1 MQGQDITFL
10 GGMNTDDDV
19 RFVSQGDYRSSTYA
33 RSGSAEDQNM
43 GAIESMPGNVLIDNA
58 DYPNGVNT
66 VIGSAKW
73 IENNSIVY
81 FVFNDQN
88 NHSIW
93 TYKLDTKEIK
103 KVISNLTV
111 TIILPPPLD
120 PLTAETYAGEALNFK
135 VENKIYHANVIDNLL
150 YWTDGF
156 NPPRKL
162 DLNMAIKFIESGGLS
177 EEGYNALA
185 FSSVEEASKTMD
197 VLKAP
202 PTVVIEAEYQTN
214 PDKNFNKLYGN
225 QYQFRY
231 QYVYENN
238 EESKWSMIS
247 KQPFPTVSEFVAG
260 RNTIDALA
268 DNEIKLTYNTG
279 SVNVRQINFAYR
291 RGENGNWLIFKQL
304 DKIQEGNLFPPY
316 QNQELIFDDNSASQG
331 ATLTDILY
339 DNVPQTA
346 ECQEI
351 LSNQSLA
358 YANFYADY
366 DLVRNIDITTE
377 RNLTEFYEA
386 SNNTIFPLRGI
397 NYKYEDD
404 PTNNFIMFSI
414 TTGTSNFWYYEEGDV
429 LVFELKEY
437 NNNAD
442 ETNSYK
448 KYYYTITLDDIQY
461 PEDSPYSYFSRY
473 QNLFESIKNDFNV
486 RYPEI
491 YIVTNSLNPNVCL
504 IQFARYLG
512 RMDSPVQAVSGPGED
527 YAFWYSQANVI
538 RSNKCRKSLKKG
550 SKKVFGIQ
558 YYDRGNR
565 SNTVQT
571 TPEMILEVPFP
582 GQEDL
587 SSFQYNINE
596 FGQSQSAYT
605 VNPKFT
611 INHTPPDWATHYSIL
626 VKKDELISS
635 LMQTTISGIYP
646 GSSVNTLVFQLDK
659 IPIQTSVDFYTN
671 AYIGAAFYHT
681 PSKGDRVR
689 FISGEYFKNP
699 EPASEGDNASQIMP
713 SSYIYEYKE
722 VEVLN
727 YDADTNQITVNEF
740 DYIQI
745 FGNSM
750 LGFGTLCEIYTPKKD
765 TAEDVWYEIE
775 KFDIVTDGANKYH
788 GGNTQNQTIDQP
800 AIIESDYGDIY
811 YRKRELATGVDFATF
826 DNYTSMTS
834 SDGAQKKNVISWN
847 KDSDIDL
854 RGTYTFTIWFNRYF
868 GGNLLTSPTGY
879 FNDYDSDYSNV
890 YSQFYFFLPTMV
902 SRFYFIEDFN
912 YSDYY
917 VSDSHGR
924 GRIGIEN
931 NKTRRTHYK
940 TGVIHSAQY
949 VMGAF
954 INGLSS
960 FDTLGNAEYLDDT
973 FGPVNRLKQ
982 VGYTL
987 KALQDRKEVSIYIQR
1002 SYATAG
1008 DGSGQLAYTA
1018 KTFGGV
1024 NPSETL
1030 YGCTHPGSVLLI
1042 ENDMYY
1048 YDYNSGTVVRSSAN
1062 GQYDLTGPKYKFN
1075 YWLTNQT
1082 GLVGKVE
1089 QKNILGEPYYSKYE
1103 PIAFVD
1109 EQNTE
1114 YTLNFVKYFYPVD
1127 KPAQVLGNKI
1137 YYQYDSNIAPVFDYL
1152 EDRWK
1157 TFVDYDLYWVETL
1170 GINVFTFNQEDLYE
1184 HNIAALEDGTPNELT
1199 FYGEQKTMSIDFVMN
1214 DQPILIKRPLS
1225 IGFRSNKLFDLTE
1238 VSTKATSSYP
1248 AMKSK
1253 LFPNNFKLKE
1263 GYWWA
1268 AYLRDM
1274 TNIIAAKPSQ
1284 NTEEKALIN
1293 GRELRAFA
1301 LLHKIEYSGNEKAIL
1316 FDVKCS
1322 YVPSEAF
1329 I

>member
-58 DYPNGVNT
+58 EYPDGVNT

-73 IENNSIVY
+73 IENNSIIY

-93 TYKLDTKEIK
+93 TYRLDTKEIK
-103 KVISNLTV
+103 KVISNLTI
-111 TIILPPPLD
+111 TIDFPGVPPIVIN
-120 PLTAETYAGEALNFK
+120 TYAGEALNFDVK
-135 VENKIYHANVIDNLL
+135 NKIYHANVIDNLL
-150 YWTDGF
+150 YWTDGI

-162 DLNMAIKFIESGGLS
+162 DINMAINFIESGGLS
-177 EEGYNALA
+177 EEGYNPAS

-202 PTVVIEAEYQTN
+202 PTFVIEAEYQSNT
-214 PDKNFNKLYGN
+214 DKNFNKLYGN

-247 KQPFPTVSEFVAG
+247 KQPFPTVTEFVAG
-260 RNTIDALA
+260 RNTLDALA
-268 DNEIKLTYNTG
+268 DNEIKLTYYTG
-279 SVNVRQINFAYR
+279 TVNVRQINFAYR
-291 RGENGNWLIFKQL
+291 RGENGAWLIFKQL
-304 DKIQEGNLFPPY
+304 DKIQENVVSY
-316 QNQELIFDDNSASQG
+316 QIEELIFDDNTAPQG

-346 ECQEI
+346 TCQEI

-366 DLVRNIDITTE
+366 DLVENINVTTE
-377 RNLTEFYEA
+377 RNLTEFTEA
-386 SNNTIFPLRGI
+386 SNNTVFVLIGNSYSALDAESEDFCRFEI
-397 NYKYEDD
+397 TAYEA
-404 PTNNFIMFSI
+404 
-414 TTGTSNFWYYEEGDV
+414 NFWYYEEGDV
-429 LVFELKEY
+429 LVFTLKAEGY
-437 NNNAD
+437 D
-442 ETNSYK
+442 YR
-448 KYYYTITLDDIQY
+448 KYYYRITSEEVEYPLDFPNNYHARYKNLFSNIKTY
-461 PEDSPYSYFSRY
+461 FESEFNLNMSYFSSLSTCY
-473 QNLFESIKNDFNV
+473 FQFNGFIGSKDTEEAPTNLFGSH
-486 RYPEI
+486 
-491 YIVTNSLNPNVCL
+491 
-504 IQFARYLG
+504 
-512 RMDSPVQAVSGPGED
+512 M
-527 YAFWYSQANVI
+527 FWQTKCNI
-538 RSNKCRKSLKKG
+538 TRSNKCRKSLKKG

-571 TPEMILEVPFP
+571 TSEMILEVPFP

-587 SSFQYNINE
+587 SSFQYNINQ

-635 LMQTTISGIYP
+635 FMQTTITYINQGTSI
-646 GSSVNTLVFQLDK
+646 NTLVFQLDK
-659 IPIQTSVDFYTN
+659 VPVQTSIDFYTN
-671 AYIGAAFYHT
+671 KYQGATFYHT
-681 PSKGDRVR
+681 PSRGDRVR
-689 FISGEYFKNP
+689 FISSEYFKNP
-699 EPASEGDNASQIMP
+699 GPESEGEDASQINP
-713 SSYIYEYKE
+713 SSYIYNYTE
-722 VEVLN
+722 VEVLS
-727 YDADTNQITVNEF
+727 YDASTNQIIVNEF
-740 DYIQI
+740 DYISL
-745 FGNSM
+745 FGGSM
-750 LGFGTLCEIYTPKKD
+750 LGFGALCEIYTPKKD
-765 TAEDVWYEIE
+765 TAEDIWYEIE
-775 KFDIVTDGANKYH
+775 KFDIIGSGNFKYH
-788 GGNTQNQTIDQP
+788 AGNTQNQTLDQP
-800 AIIESDYGDIY
+800 AIIESDYGDVY
-811 YRKRELATGVDFATF
+811 YRKRELATGVDFAIF
-826 DNYTSMTS
+826 PNYN
-834 SDGAQKKNVISWN
+834 DVILDSLTKRKWTITWN
-847 KDSDIDL
+847 DDPSPEE
-854 RGTYTFTIWFNRYF
+854 RGTYTFTTWFDRFF
-868 GGNLLTSPTGY
+868 GGSYENFDTTGY
-879 FNDYDSDYSNV
+879 FNRFLGLTNV
-890 YSQFYFFLPTMV
+890 YSNQYIFLPTMI

-940 TGVIHSAQY
+940 TGVIHSAPY
-949 VMGAF
+949 VMESF

-987 KALQDRKEVSIYIQR
+987 KALQDRKEVSIYVQR
-1002 SYATAG
+1002 SYATSG
-1008 DGSGQLAYTA
+1008 DGSGQLAFTS

-1030 YGCTHPGSVLLI
+1030 YGCIHPGSVLMI

-1048 YDYNSGTVVRSSAN
+1048 YDYHSGTVVRSSAN
-1062 GQYDLTGPKYKFN
+1062 GQYDLSGLKYKFN

-1082 GLVGKVE
+1082 TIIGLVE
-1089 QKNILGEPYYSKYE
+1089 NKNILGEPYYSKYE

-1109 EQNTE
+1109 ETNSE

-1127 KPAQVLGNKI
+1127 KPAQILGNRI
-1137 YYQYDSNIAPVFDYL
+1137 YYQYDSNIAPVFDYT

-1157 TFVDYDLYWVETL
+1157 TFVDYDLYWAETL
-1170 GINVFTFNQEDLYE
+1170 GANVFTFNQEDLYE

-1199 FYGEQKTMSIDFVMN
+1199 FYREQKTMSIDFVMN

-1238 VSTKATSSYP
+1238 VSSKATSSYP

-1253 LFPNNFKLKE
+1253 LFPKNFKLKE
-1263 GYWWA
+1263 GYWWS

-1284 NTEEKALIN
+1284 NTEDKALIN

-1301 LLHKIEYSGNEKAIL
+1301 LLHKIEYKGNEKAVL

>member
-1 MQGQDITFL
+1 MMQGQEITFL
-10 GGMNTDDDV
+10 GGINTDDDV
-19 RFVSQGDYRSSTYA
+19 RFITDGDYRSSKYA
-33 RSGSAEDQNM
+33 RTGSAEDQNM
-43 GAIESMPGNVLIDNA
+43 GALESMPGNILIDNP
-58 DYPNGVNT
+58 DYPDGINT

-73 IENNSIVY
+73 IENNSIIY
-81 FVFNDQN
+81 FVFNDQD

-111 TIILPPPLD
+111 TIQLPPPLN
-120 PLTAETYAGEALNFK
+120 PITIETYAGDALNFK
-135 VENKIYHANVIDNLL
+135 VENKIYHANVIDNIL

-162 DLNMAIKFIESGGLS
+162 DIKSAITFIESQGLD
-177 EEGYNALA
+177 EDGYSLGA
-185 FSSVEEASKTMD
+185 FNTVEEASKTMD

-214 PDKNFNKLYGN
+214 PNKNFNKLYGN

-291 RGENGNWLIFKQL
+291 RGENGPWLIFKQL
-304 DKIQEGNLFPPY
+304 DKKQEGILNPY
-316 QNQELIFDDNSASQG
+316 LTEELIFDDNTAPIGASL
-331 ATLTDILY
+331 ADILY

-346 ECQEI
+346 HCQEI

-358 YANFYADY
+358 YGNFYADY
-366 DLVRNIDITTE
+366 DLVQGVDVVAE
-377 RNLTEFYEA
+377 RNLNEFFEA
-386 SNNTIFPLRGI
+386 SNNTYHQLYII
-397 NYKYEDD
+397 NRLYKNVASVNDND
-404 PTNNFIMFSI
+404 CQVFFNSDN
-414 TTGTSNFWYYEEGDV
+414 WYYEEGDV
-429 LVFELKEY
+429 LFFKLQEITSAQYPITVEDDLK
-437 NNNAD
+437 D
-442 ETNSYK
+442 DDTFFT
-448 KYYYTITLDDIQY
+448 YYYTITSEEASYSTDWYVNCVNLASNIVSYFNSTY
-461 PEDSPYSYFSRY
+461 PELNGNVYVDSNNPLCIHFQTYISSFDSSIASLDNYF
-473 QNLFESIKNDFNV
+473 E
-486 RYPEI
+486 
-491 YIVTNSLNPNVCL
+491 
-504 IQFARYLG
+504 
-512 RMDSPVQAVSGPGED
+512 
-527 YAFWYSQANVI
+527 WYSIAGLI

-571 TPEMILEVPFP
+571 TPGMILEVPFP

-587 SSFQYNINE
+587 SSFQHNIDD
-596 FGQSQSAYT
+596 FGRSQSAYT

-635 LMQTTISGIYP
+635 FMQTTITSIGQ
-646 GSSVNTLVFQLDK
+646 GSSLNTLNFRLDML
-659 IPIQTSVDFYTN
+659 PSSNTEDFYTTN
-671 AYIGAAFYHT
+671 NPGATFYHT

-689 FISGEYFKNP
+689 FISSEYYRNP
-699 EPASEGDNASQIMP
+699 LPATAGDTASIIVP
-713 SSYIYEYKE
+713 SSYIDKYME
-722 VEVLN
+722 VEVIS
-727 YDADTNQITVNEF
+727 YDASTKVLTVSSF
-740 DYIQI
+740 DYKSF
-745 FGNSM
+745 FGNTMYGYGS
-750 LGFGTLCEIYTPKKD
+750 LCEIYTAKKD
-765 TAEDVWYEIE
+765 VAEEVWYEIE
-775 KFDIVTDGANKYH
+775 KFDIIQDGASKYH
-788 GGNTQNQTIDQP
+788 GGNIQNQTVDQP

-811 YRKRELATGVDFATF
+811 YRKRELATGADFKL
-826 DNYTSMTS
+826 YE
-834 SDGAQKKNVISWN
+834 
-847 KDSDIDL
+847 
-854 RGTYTFTIWFNRYF
+854 TFTEVVDDTSNRFRNIITYNDDNDTDVRGVHTFTAWYNHFFNTPYFQKYNTNEPFKFTYNRWYEYLPRMTYRY
-868 GGNLLTSPTGY
+868 
-879 FNDYDSDYSNV
+879 
-890 YSQFYFFLPTMV
+890 
-902 SRFYFIEDFN
+902 YFIEDFN

-917 VSDSHGR
+917 VSDGHGR

-931 NKTRRTHYK
+931 NKTKRTHYK
-940 TGVIHSAQY
+940 TGVIHSAPY
-949 VMGAF
+949 VMESF

-973 FGPVNRLKQ
+973 FGPINRLKQ

-1002 SYATAG
+1002 SYATSG
-1008 DGSGQLAYTA
+1008 DGSGQLAFTS

-1024 NPSETL
+1024 NPSDTL
-1030 YGCTHPGSVLLI
+1030 YGCIHPGSVLII

-1048 YDYNSGTVVRSSAN
+1048 YDYNSGTIVRSSSN

-1075 YWLTNQT
+1075 YYLTNKT
-1082 GLVGKVE
+1082 MEISKVE
-1089 QKNILGEPYYSKYE
+1089 QKDVFGRMYQSKYE

-1127 KPAQVLGNKI
+1127 KPAVISGNRI
-1137 YYQYDSNIAPVFDYL
+1137 YYQYDSNEAPVFDYL

-1157 TFVDYDLYWVETL
+1157 TFVDYDLYWAETL
-1170 GINVFTFNQEDLYE
+1170 GINVFTFKRDDLYE
-1184 HNIAALEDGTPNELT
+1184 HNMAFLEDGTANELN
-1199 FYGEQKTMSIDFVMN
+1199 FYGEQKTMSVEFVLN
-1214 DQPILIKRPLS
+1214 QNPIIIKRPLS
-1225 IGFRSNKLFDLTE
+1225 IGLRSNKLFDLTK
-1238 VSTKATSSYP
+1238 VSTKGNASYP
-1248 AMKSK
+1248 VMESK
-1253 LFPNNFKLKE
+1253 LYSNNFKLKE
-1263 GYWWA
+1263 GYWWS

-1274 TNIIAAKPSQ
+1274 TNIIASKPSQ
-1284 NTEEKALIN
+1284 NTADKALIN
-1293 GRELRAFA
+1293 GRELRGYAII
-1301 LLHKIEYSGNEKAIL
+1301 HNIEYTGNEKAIL

-1322 YVPSEAF
+1322 YVPSEAM

>member
-1 MQGQDITFL
+1 
-10 GGMNTDDDV
+10 
-19 RFVSQGDYRSSTYA
+19 
-33 RSGSAEDQNM
+33 M

-58 DYPNGVNT
+58 DYPDGVNT

-103 KVISNLTV
+103 KVISNLTI
-111 TIILPPPLD
+111 TINIPPAP
-120 PLTAETYAGEALNFK
+120 PVVINTYAGEALNFK

-162 DLNMAIKFIESGGLS
+162 DLNMAIKFIESNGSS
-177 EEGYNALA
+177 EDGYSLAA
-185 FSSVEEASKTMD
+185 FSSVEESSKTMD

-202 PTVVIEAEYQTN
+202 PTVIIEAEYETDPN
-214 PDKNFNKLYGN
+214 RNFNKLYGN

-247 KQPFPTVSEFVAG
+247 KQPFPPSQDFISG
-260 RNTIDALA
+260 RDVRDSLKYNTI
-268 DNEIKLTYNTG
+268 KLIYYTG

-291 RGENGNWLIFKQL
+291 RGENGAWLIFKQL
-304 DKIQEGNLFPPY
+304 DKIQENVVSY
-316 QNQELIFDDNSASQG
+316 EIKELIFDDNIAPQG

-339 DNVPQTA
+339 DNVPQTSQ
-346 ECQEI
+346 CQEI

-366 DLVRNIDITTE
+366 DLVSNINIECNRVLHELFDANTSILQPINIQTW
-377 RNLTEFYEA
+377 NA
-386 SNNTIFPLRGI
+386 SAEDLFPTSYIQI
-397 NYKYEDD
+397 NYNYEYLSSGWEKLSDQT
-404 PTNNFIMFSI
+404 PLFNFL
-414 TTGTSNFWYYEEGDV
+414 EGDV
-429 LVFELKEY
+429 ITIPLY
-437 NNNAD
+437 NYNSSISSL
-442 ETNSYK
+442 TN
-448 KYYYTITLDDIQY
+448 YYYTLTYNDVYNDPLNPISNEQLISNLILSMVDKLQIDY
-461 PEDSPYSYFSRY
+461 PEVPWVASDYEGLYIAISIYGYAGELWGGQPGANKTSYCKLLR
-473 QNLFESIKNDFNV
+473 KN
-486 RYPEI
+486 RA
-491 YIVTNSLNPNVCL
+491 S
-504 IQFARYLG
+504 
-512 RMDSPVQAVSGPGED
+512 
-527 YAFWYSQANVI
+527 
-538 RSNKCRKSLKKG
+538 KSLKKG

-571 TPEMILEVPFP
+571 TPEMILEVPLP
-582 GQEDL
+582 GQEDR
-587 SSFQYNINE
+587 SSFQYNIDPQ
-596 FGQSQSAYT
+596 GYWGSLSGYT
-605 VNPKFT
+605 VSSKLT

-626 VKKDELISS
+626 VKKDELIGSF
-635 LMQTTISGIYP
+635 MQTSVTSISYEP
-646 GSSVNTLVFQLDK
+646 SKPFLLRVQLDK
-659 IPIQTSVDFYTN
+659 QPFSSNVDYYTSEYF
-671 AYIGAAFYHT
+671 GATFYHT
-681 PSKGDRVR
+681 PAKGDKIR
-689 FISGEYFKNP
+689 FITGETVKIIYPFDENP
-699 EPASEGDNASQIMP
+699 SEDPNARILPNPYSAEYIELDVMEYDASTNSILVNDFDFRKLLGNASAAVG
-713 SSYIYEYKE
+713 SL
-722 VEVLN
+722 V
-727 YDADTNQITVNEF
+727 
-740 DYIQI
+740 
-745 FGNSM
+745 
-750 LGFGTLCEIYTPKKD
+750 EIYTPKKD
-765 TAEDVWYEIE
+765 VIEDVWYEIE
-775 KFDIVTDGANKYH
+775 KFDIINNSGFRYH
-788 GGNTQNQTIDQP
+788 AGNTQNQTIDQP
-800 AIIESDYGDIY
+800 AIIDSDYGDVY
-811 YRKRELATGVDFATF
+811 YRLRDLASGLSLIEYNTFSNLSNDPVSKYGNVLSYAQDEEKLYYYDGFNYRILLENLVQNQQVKQLPDFF
-826 DNYTSMTS
+826 S
-834 SDGAQKKNVISWN
+834 S
-847 KDSDIDL
+847 
-854 RGTYTFTIWFNRYF
+854 RC
-868 GGNLLTSPTGY
+868 
-879 FNDYDSDYSNV
+879 
-890 YSQFYFFLPTMV
+890 
-902 SRFYFIEDFN
+902 YFIEDFN
-912 YSDYY
+912 YTDYY
-917 VSDSHGR
+917 VSDGHGR

-973 FGPVNRLKQ
+973 FGPINRLKQ

-987 KALQDRKEVSIYIQR
+987 KALQDRKEVSIYVQR
-1002 SYATAG
+1002 SYATSG
-1008 DGSGQLAYTA
+1008 DGSGQLAYA
-1018 KTFGGV
+1018 SKTFGGV

-1089 QKNILGEPYYSKYE
+1089 EKNILGEPYYSKYE

-1157 TFVDYDLYWVETL
+1157 TFVDYDLYWAETL
-1170 GINVFTFNQEDLYE
+1170 GINVFTFNQENLYE

-1199 FYGEQKTMSIDFVMN
+1199 FYGEQKTMSVDFVMN
-1214 DQPILIKRPLS
+1214 DQPIFIKRPLS
-1225 IGFRSNKLFDLTE
+1225 IGLRSNKLFDLTE

-1322 YVPSEAF
+1322 YVLSEAF